1 MSFVS
6 FRPWS
11 TLPLFVIVKEPQDCP
26 GSQIRENLRQLDV
39 FGLQSLGAGDH
50 LELHGLAFLQAA
62 EALGLNRR
70 VMDEHVVSVLP
81 ADETKA
87 LSVVKPLYCTFFHVV
102 IL

>member
-1 MSFVS
+1 MVS
-6 FRPWS
+6 RIGW
-11 TLPLFVIVKEPQDCP
+11 
-26 GSQIRENLRQLDV
+26 NLCQLDV

-62 EALGLNRR
+62 EAVGLDRGM
-70 VMDEHVVSVLP
+70 MDEDVVSILP

-87 LSVVKPLYCTFFHVV
+87 FSVVKPFYCTFFHVV